1 MGRLEPGEVRLCRTP
16 GDKPRPVVVLTR
28 SSTLPSLTK
37 VTVAP
42 ITSTIRS
49 VPSEVILGLGDGRKM
64 RGAVHLHNVVT
75 VERKGLGMRVTQL
88 SEARLQEICAALS
101 FALGC
106 AR

>member
-1 MGRLEPGEVRLCRTP
+1 
-16 GDKPRPVVVLTR
+16 
-28 SSTLPSLTK
+28 
-37 VTVAP
+37 
-42 ITSTIRS
+42 
-49 VPSEVILGLGDGRKM
+49 M